1 MPSFVRWPIGS
12 GSRKESDRPHTGHRL
27 LFAKQQRFLFEAAA
41 GFVQEADNGA
51 DIRIGRKAQP
61 SQHGGRVRQEP
72 GAAMLA
78 NQAGQVRRNMQV
90 ALLTLRLW
98 GSKPYARGWMASSM
112 R

>member
-1 MPSFVRWPIGS
+1 
-12 GSRKESDRPHTGHRL
+12 
-27 LFAKQQRFLFEAAA
+27 
-41 GFVQEADNGA
+41 
-51 DIRIGRKAQP
+51 
-61 SQHGGRVRQEP
+61 
-72 GAAMLA
+72 MLA